1 MIMRLPQLKDN
12 GSTEGRMNA
21 TDTSKKTLRVSD
33 LLDIENKEEGKQ
45 DKCSVLYTQGP
56 REWWHQ
62 CNLLKTF
69 LATE

>member
-21 TDTSKKTLRVSD
+21 TDTSKKNLRVSD

-45 DKCSVLYTQGP
+45 DKCSVLYT
-56 REWWHQ
+56 
-62 CNLLKTF
+62 
-69 LATE
+69 